1 MSWGAIAG
9 AAIGAVGSY
18 MSNKGNKDGANAAS
32 DAQYASIEEQ
42 RRQYDQSR
50 ADMQPWL
57 HAGQNALGGLQGLLK
72 DPNSIKDSNA
82 YQFQMGQGL
91 QGLDRS
97 AASRGNLFSGGHN
110 ADVLGFSQGLASQEY
125 GNQWNRL
132 AGLAGVGQTA
142 ASNLGSLGAGMA
154 SNVGNALGNVGNI
167 RNSMY
172 QQQGQNS
179 AQLAYGVG
187 GAFNNWYQGNKA
199 NNPGGTG
206 WYVGNN
212 PGKG

>member
-1 MSWGAIAG
+1 MSWGMIAG
-9 AAIGAVGSY
+9 AAVGLVGNA
-18 MSNKGNKDGANAAS
+18 MSNRSARRGADAAS

-42 RRQYDQSR
+42 RRQYDTSR

-132 AGLAGVGQTA
+132 AGLAGVGQTT
-142 ASNLGSLGAGMA
+142 ASNLGNLGAGMA
-154 SNVGNALGNVGNI
+154 SNVGNALGNIGQA
-167 RNSMY
+167 RQGMY
-172 QQQGQNS
+172 QQQGQNNS
-179 AQLAYGVG
+179 DLAYGIG
-187 GAFNNWYQGNKA
+187 GAFNNWYQGNRA

>member
-18 MSNKGNKDGANAAS
+18 MSNKGNKDGADAAS

-82 YQFQMGQGL
+82 YQFQIGQGI

-110 ADVLGFSQGLASQEY
+110 ADVLGFGQGLASQEY

-142 ASNLGSLGAGMA
+142 ATNLGSLGAGMA
-154 SNVGNALGNVGNI
+154 SNVGNALGNIGQA
-167 RNSMY
+167 RQGMY
-172 QQQGQNS
+172 QQQGQNN
-179 AQLAYGVG
+179 AQLAYGIG